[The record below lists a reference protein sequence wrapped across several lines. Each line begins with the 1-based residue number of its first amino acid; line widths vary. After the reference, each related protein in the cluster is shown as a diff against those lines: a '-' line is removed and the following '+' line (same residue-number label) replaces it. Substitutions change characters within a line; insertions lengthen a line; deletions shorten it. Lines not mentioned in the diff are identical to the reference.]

1 MNYFTNFFNNFFL
14 LTDAMSIYIIAG
26 LFFAGILKQLIP
38 DDFISRNLGKDSTG
52 SVIKATI
59 FGIPLPVCSCSV
71 IPIAQGLKKEG
82 ASKGAVQSFL
92 ISTPITGV
100 DSILATFSFFG
111 LVFTIF
117 RIVSSVIIA
126 IIVGLI
132 QNFVE
137 KKNQTNETT
146 QDLTQT
152 TQEDNCCS
160 STTSSCCS
168 SSDKKDEIKPQFF
181 TSKPIEQKDSSCCS
195 ATNTSSSCSSSK
207 EKKTFSIKAVFTYA
221 YVTLFSDMVKAL
233 AVGLVLGALFTTFV
247 PKEYSSLLFE
257 NQILTYFVI
266 LLFAIPLYTCATASL
281 PIAAAFMLQGM
292 SAGAAFIFLTAGP
305 ATSAVTMSIVYKMLG
320 KTSLI
325 IYVST
330 IAILSLIFGFLF
342 DITFS
347 NLEVLSLSHKME
359 EFSILNRISSIIMIL
374 LIFYYLI
381 KPFLKKSKSCC
392 SDGNS
397 SCCK

>member
-1 MNYFTNFFNNFFL
+1 
-14 LTDAMSIYIIAG
+14 MSIYIIAG